1 MSKQPDTLG
10 ARIRES
16 RNRRKLTQVQLAEA
30 AGMTQAG
37 LSGLES
43 GRNEP
48 TVATLRRIAEALKI
62 RPGKLLDELEG
73 R

>member
-1 MSKQPDTLG
+1 MIKTPDTLG
-10 ARIRES
+10 TRIRAAQKKK
-16 RNRRKLTQVQLAEA
+16 RLTQVQLAEA